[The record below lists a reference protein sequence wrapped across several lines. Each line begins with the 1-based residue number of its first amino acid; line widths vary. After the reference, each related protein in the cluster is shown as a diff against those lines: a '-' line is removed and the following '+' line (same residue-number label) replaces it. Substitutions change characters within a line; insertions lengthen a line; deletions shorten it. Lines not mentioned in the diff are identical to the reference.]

1 MRSSGDN
8 FTVKFLCDI
17 AVYFYAFL
25 LLAISIFIT
34 AHLILATAS
43 SLRLMAERVLDRKVG
58 EYPKQPSFGSYK
70 NIKK

>member
-8 FTVKFLCDI
+8 FTVKFLYDI

-34 AHLILATAS
+34 AHLILAAAS
-43 SLRLMAERVLDRKVG
+43 SLRLIAEG
-58 EYPKQPSFGSYK
+58 T
-70 NIKK
+70 